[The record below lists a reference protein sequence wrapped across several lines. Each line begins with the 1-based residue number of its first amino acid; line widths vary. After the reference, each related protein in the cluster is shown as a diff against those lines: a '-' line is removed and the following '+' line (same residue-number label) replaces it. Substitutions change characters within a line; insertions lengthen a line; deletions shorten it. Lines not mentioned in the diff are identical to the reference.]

1 MMGPMVTSSTRV
13 FALVVLA
20 GCGGPGGRT
29 FIDPPIR
36 GEVVVSPGQAIVTW
50 DNSSEQKSTL
60 VVRTPGTVEATAP
73 ENSPQVGEALGGGTV
88 VANTEDERFLDNSLP
103 ESCGPFAWHLWAR
116 HANGTWAS
124 TALTVRSLR
133 GAHTRAPT
141 AEVTELTSAI
151 EAGKLRVQWTPP
163 EVGTNFKGVNV
174 YRRVGS
180 PATRPD
186 EGTLVYSG
194 AASAMVENLSNLS
207 TTETTYFSVFN
218 CNDCGKCGTT
228 APSIGVAPVMDGGVT
243 LDISNLAASVS
254 ADGANVQLTWASNAP
269 RVKVLR
275 KLNAEPSSMNDS
287 AADVVFDGAGTSASE
302 PVTRLLPH
310 TPLNANV
317 YTYRAWACVDA
328 LCSSSAAKTEFRL
341 TVKQALKA
349 GGYTLFFHHA
359 TANTCADA
367 TNLGT
372 ASNTTS
378 PNWWKSC
385 VNTCASATAQQLT
398 PPASDSELLNVH
410 TFFSSNGIAVSRV
423 LSSEFCRA
431 MKTAEGFDLGP
442 PVIEETQAL
451 TYFVYAEA
459 TRCQDTVSLL
469 GAQPQPGTNIV
480 HVGHT
485 RYATACVNL
494 DGLVPGE
501 AAIFKPQLGAPPR
514 FVARV
519 IANEWATL
527 P

>member
-1 MMGPMVTSSTRV
+1 MVTSSTRLL
-13 FALVVLA
+13 ALVALA
-20 GCGGPGGRT
+20 GCGGPGGKT

-36 GEVVVSPGQAIVTW
+36 GEVMVSPGQAIVTW
-50 DNSSEQKSTL
+50 DKSSEQNSTL
-60 VVRTPGTVEATAP
+60 IVRTLGTVEATAP
-73 ENSPQVGEALGGGTV
+73 ENSPQVGDSLGGGTV
-88 VANTEDERFLDNSLP
+88 LANTEDERFLDNSLP

-141 AEVTELTSAI
+141 AEVTDVTWAI
-151 EAGKLRVQWTPP
+151 EAGKLRLQWTPP
-163 EVGTNFKGVNV
+163 DVSTNFKGVNV

-180 PATRPD
+180 AATRPD
-186 EGTLVYSG
+186 EGMLAYSG
-194 AASAMVENLSNLS
+194 AASAMVEPLTNLSPS
-207 TTETTYFSVFN
+207 ATTYFSIFN
-218 CNDCGKCGTT
+218 CNDCGKCGAT
-228 APSIGVAPVMDGGVT
+228 AASVGVPPVMDGGVT

-254 ADGANVQLTWASNAP
+254 ADGANVQLSWNSNAP

-275 KLNAEPSSMNDS
+275 KLNAEPSSLNDA
-287 AADVVFDGAGTSASE
+287 AADVVFDGAGNSASE
-302 PVTRLLPH
+302 AVTKLVPH
-310 TPLNANV
+310 TPLNASV

-328 LCSSSAAKTEFRL
+328 LCSSNAAKTELRL

-359 TANTCADA
+359 TATTCSDS
-367 TNLGT
+367 TNLGN
-372 ASNTTS
+372 ASTTTS

-385 VNTCASATAQQLT
+385 VSTCGSATAQQLT
-398 PPASDSELLNVH
+398 APASDSELTNVH
-410 TFFSSNGIAVSRV
+410 AFFSGNGIAVSRV
-423 LSSEFCRA
+423 LSSEYCRA
-431 MKTAEGFDLGP
+431 VRTAQGFDLGP

-485 RYATACVNL
+485 QYATACVNL

-519 IANEWATL
+519 IANEWVTL